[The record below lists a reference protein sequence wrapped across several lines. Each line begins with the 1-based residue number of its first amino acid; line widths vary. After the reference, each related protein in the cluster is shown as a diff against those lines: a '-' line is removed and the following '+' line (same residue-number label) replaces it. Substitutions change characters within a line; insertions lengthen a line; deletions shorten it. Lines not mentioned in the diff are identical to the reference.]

1 MTEPQSSTTIIG
13 FIRETFSVFR
23 EGAIV
28 AVVVVL
34 LLNPSYIGWIAKEAG
49 ISSALGIE
57 FKELEKSQKETIAAQ
72 ESVKN
77 LARELAQLKVDL
89 HALSQQPQPNPGDA
103 KKLAKEVETLEER
116 SQTVRR
122 SLENSLQVQ
131 QGIIKRIAK

>member
-13 FIRETFSVFR
+13 RIREAFAVLQES
-23 EGAIV
+23 AIL
-28 AVVVVL
+28 AVVAVL
-34 LLNPSYIGWIAKEAG
+34 LLNPSYIGWVAKEAG

-57 FKELEKSQKETIAAQ
+57 FTEEIEKSQKETIAAQ

-77 LARELAQLKVDL
+77 LANELRQLKVDL
-89 HALSQQPQPNPGDA
+89 KALSLQPQPSPDDA

-122 SLENSLQVQ
+122 SLENSLH
-131 QGIIKRIAK
+131 